1 MSHNEVRRMV
11 ADVVS
16 AYLRNNAVPV
26 SQIPEVIQT
35 VHGSLA
41 RLEAPEA
48 AVARRAPKPAVAVR
62 RSVTRDYVVCL
73 EDGKKFKAL
82 RRHLQ
87 TAHKMT
93 PDEYR
98 AKWGLRADYPMVAP
112 RYAALRS
119 FLAKK
124 MGLGRKPKRVVRG
137 KGARKTVQQRRVQKA
152 A

>member
-1 MSHNEVRRMV
+1 MV

-16 AYLRNNAVPV
+16 AYLRNNPVPV
-26 SQIPEVIQT
+26 SKIPEVVET
-35 VHGSLA
+35 VYGSLA
-41 RLEAPEA
+41 RLTAPEA
-48 AVARRAPKPAVAVR
+48 ALAPRAPKPAVAVR
-62 RSVTRDYVVCL
+62 RSVTRDHVVCL

-82 RRHLQ
+82 RRHLRA
-87 TAHKMT
+87 AHKLT

-119 FLAKK
+119 TLAKK
-124 MGLGRKPKRVVRG
+124 MGLGRKPKRAIRG
-137 KGARKTVQQRRVQKA
+137 KGARRTVQQRRVQKA